1 MIKSDFHT
9 HTTYCDGEN
18 SIKEMIDYAVS
29 NGMESIGFSGH
40 SHTPFDESYCMSNA
54 DTEKYIKEVSVMK
67 RKYSDIEIYLGIERD
82 RFSDIINIERFDYV
96 IGSVHYVIK
105 DGVYL
110 PVDESRDVF
119 TDNINK
125 YYEGDIFAFC
135 EDYYKLLSS
144 FSEVDN
150 IEIIGHFDL
159 VTKFNEGG
167 CLFDIKN
174 RIYESAVNNAL
185 YKLAAADKIL
195 EINTGAVSRG
205 YRNMPYPDSDILVKW
220 RKLGGRIIFS
230 GDAHSCKGL
239 CYRFDEAEKL
249 AVKCG
254 FDKYVIFKNGKLTEI
269 SF

>member
-1 MIKSDFHT
+1 M
-9 HTTYCDGEN
+9 Y
-18 SIKEMIDYAVS
+18 
-29 NGMESIGFSGH
+29 
-40 SHTPFDESYCMSNA
+40 
-54 DTEKYIKEVSVMK
+54 K
-67 RKYSDIEIYLGIERD
+67 RQ
-82 RFSDIINIERFDYV
+82 FSDIINIERFDYV

-174 RIYESAVNNAL
+174 RIYESAVNLSLIHIYA
-185 YKLAAADKIL
+185 
-195 EINTGAVSRG
+195 T
-205 YRNMPYPDSDILVKW
+205 
-220 RKLGGRIIFS
+220 
-230 GDAHSCKGL
+230 
-239 CYRFDEAEKL
+239 
-249 AVKCG
+249 
-254 FDKYVIFKNGKLTEI
+254 T
-269 SF
+269 